1 MELLHSP
8 YAAPAGAPARS
19 AAASSSSASTR
30 GSGPSRDELSRGLDA
45 SRLGSGR
52 TGTGSPRPLS
62 ARSPLLVLFTAGPG
76 VTAAGSDSRDRNG
89 TLRSPVILVASATR
103 ERGAALADAADQIA
117 LLSLRQAAP
126 LESSWAVEGVAAW
139 LSRRDLGPDPSRPPV
154 SDPLLDEAGA
164 LTTPGVLA
172 AFLEALENRL
182 PRGAVDVR
190 EAWEQAGERA
200 GDGDDAFLRDLAART
215 GSTSLGARLA
225 EVVASRLA
233 TASLPPGGSPAV
245 SRRIWLAGDI
255 ASAAPAPLGWRR
267 VSLRTED
274 ERAGLEIALPDAGAH
289 AARLLLFYRGD
300 GGFDSLPVFPGA
312 TRVVPAA
319 GTASVEVVLA
329 DGDGAGEAPLRM
341 RRVPDYPAALASSRA
356 GWASGG
362 VEIAWET
369 SRHEDLLGWIVERR
383 DEADGDAA
391 VERSTLPAT
400 RASESGTGY
409 FWLDRDT
416 SPGPSLPLPRPR
428 AHRGRPSRRGLRS
441 VRRGSLTQAS
451 PATTGSSPVFTRSKN
466 SSVARPIS
474 MHASSPGSSRYQSA
488 GR

>member
-1 MELLHSP
+1 MPVRARPGAILLLVSAALLPCVPALSSVSGEASDAAAARRRMEILRSP
-8 YAAPAGAPARS
+8 YARS
-19 AAASSSSASTR
+19 AERRALR
-30 GSGPSRDELSRGLDA
+30 GGELLVSFDAGVPAPLRDELSRDLAAFVSALVDRDGW
-45 SRLGSGR
+45 
-52 TGTGSPRPLS
+52 PRPLS

-76 VTAAGSDSRDRNG
+76 VTAAGWDGRDRNG

-103 ERGAALADAADQIA
+103 ERGAALTDAADQVA

-139 LSRRDLGPDPSRPPV
+139 LSRRDLGPDPSHPPV
-154 SDPLLDEAGA
+154 PDPLLDEAGA

-190 EAWEQAGERA
+190 EAWEQAGER
-200 GDGDDAFLRDLAART
+200 DGDDADAFLRDLAART
-215 GSTSLGARLA
+215 GSASLGARVA

-233 TASLPPGGSPAV
+233 AASTPRSDSPAV

-255 ASAAPAPLGWRR
+255 VPAAPAPLGWRR

-289 AARLLLFYRGD
+289 AARLVLFYRGD
-300 GGFDSLPVFPGA
+300 GGFDSLPIFPGA

-329 DGDGAGEAPLRM
+329 DGDGAGEAPLHV

-356 GWASGG
+356 GWTSGG

-369 SRHEDLLGWIVERR
+369 SRHEDLLGWVVERR
-383 DEADGDAA
+383 DETDGDAA
-391 VERSTLPAT
+391 LERNSLPAT
-400 RASESGTGY
+400 RASESATGY
-409 FWLDRDT
+409 FWLDRDAI
-416 SPGPSLPLPRPR
+416 PG
-428 AHRGRPSRRGLRS
+428 HRYRYRVLALTEDGLL
-441 VRRGSLTQAS
+441 GEAFE
-451 PATTGSSPVFTRSKN
+451 A
-466 SSVARPIS
+466 SVA
-474 MHASSPGSSRYQSA
+474 